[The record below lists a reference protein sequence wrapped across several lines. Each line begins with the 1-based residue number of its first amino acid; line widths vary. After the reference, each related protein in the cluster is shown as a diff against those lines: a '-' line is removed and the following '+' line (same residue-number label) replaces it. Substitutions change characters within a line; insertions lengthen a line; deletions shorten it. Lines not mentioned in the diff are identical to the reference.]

1 MRTVRRGLT
10 YFAAAVALSTTG
22 FAVSAR
28 SAETWEASIMRG
40 LPVYSATQDG
50 GKVVIVCDPDR
61 VYNPDRN
68 AGNIVVTMPTDR
80 SAREL
85 VFLSST
91 GTQAAFEVRDG
102 VATSMAARPGQWDA
116 LREIVEQGGQFAV
129 VTARDRFVLDMEPMP
144 DFNCR

>member
-1 MRTVRRGLT
+1 MQTVRRGLT
-10 YFAAAVALSTTG
+10 SLAAAVALTTG
-22 FAVSAR
+22 FAVTAS

-40 LPVYSATQDG
+40 LPVYSASQGG

-61 VYNPDRN
+61 VYNSERN
-68 AGNIVVTMPTDR
+68 YGNIVVTMPNDR

-91 GTQAAFEVRDG
+91 GAQAAFEVRDG
-102 VATSMAARPGQWDA
+102 IARSRTARPGQWDA
-116 LREIVEQGGQFAV
+116 LREIVRTGGQFAV

-144 DFNCR
+144 AFDCP